1 MKFERI
7 RKQKKE
13 IIKGMSEKVL
23 QLTSEIKKIEC
34 DMEKIIKEWRHDGY
48 IGGWSSE
55 RIDFEIDE
63 KEYVVYITEVKD
75 GDH

>member
-1 MKFERI
+1 MDGNKDNGEVSKMKTVDIVEAF
-7 RKQKKE
+7 
-13 IIKGMSEKVL
+13 V
-23 QLTSEIKKIEC
+23 TAIE
-34 DMEKIIKEWRHDGY
+34 EKIIKEWRHDGY
-48 IGGWSSE
+48 ICGWSSE

>member
-1 MKFERI
+1 MKTVDIVEAF
-7 RKQKKE
+7 
-13 IIKGMSEKVL
+13 V
-23 QLTSEIKKIEC
+23 TAIE
-34 DMEKIIKEWRHDGY
+34 EKIIKEWRYDGY

-63 KEYVVYITEVKD
+63 KEYVVYITEVKA